1 MRLVAHNLKPIMMNE
16 WISSLLSSDQTG
28 IIALVAVF
36 LLGVVSVFTC
46 ACNFA
51 IIGSVAGYTSTLGA
65 TGKTKTV
72 VISSLF
78 FLISTVVALS
88 ALGCVIGFA
97 SEFISASM
105 GNYWKIVAGVILILF
120 GIYTLDILPFKIP
133 GISLNYK
140 SKKSGIAGAIIFGLV
155 VGSLTPIGT
164 LCCNPIFPIVVA
176 ASLVTGSTVWGFILM
191 FTYSLGFGGILA
203 AAMLG
208 IGLGIGKISKW
219 LTKSAVVIKYAG
231 GITLIVLGFYFIITI

>member
-1 MRLVAHNLKPIMMNE
+1 MNE
-16 WISSLLSSDQTG
+16 WINSLLGSDQTG
-28 IIALVAVF
+28 IIALAAVF

-51 IIGSVAGYTSTLGA
+51 VIGAVAGYTGTLDA

-72 VISSLF
+72 VVSSLF
-78 FLISTVVALS
+78 FLIGSVIAMS
-88 ALGCVIGFA
+88 ALGCIIGFA

-105 GNYWKIVAGVILILF
+105 GSYWKIGAGIILIIF
-120 GIYTLDILPFKIP
+120 GTYTLDILPFRIP
-133 GISLNYK
+133 GISLNFQ
-140 SKKSGIAGAIIFGLV
+140 SKKSGTAGAVLFGFV
-155 VGSLTPIGT
+155 VGSLTSLGT

-176 ASLVTGSTVWGFILM
+176 ASLVTGSTLWGFFLM
-191 FTYSLGFGGILA
+191 FTYALGFGSILA

-208 IGLGIGKISKW
+208 IGLGIGKLSKW
-219 LTKSAVVIKYAG
+219 LSKSAVVIKYAG